1 MTVRRYPQ
9 ATLRNDYVRAA
20 VGVAL
25 CVPLAV
31 VSRGSSFG
39 FWLFVVLTALFAA
52 FAFRTWTR
60 ARAEYELTETGLLRT
75 SAAPAGR
82 AISRVAWSDL
92 SGLTLRFYP
101 LRRDR
106 SEGWMQLTVRAAGT
120 RLSVDSTLEDFDA
133 IAEAA
138 LAAGLRNDLPMT
150 QTTLANFRALGFSP
164 DKISDS
170 GRSPGEES

>member
-1 MTVRRYPQ
+1 MTILRYPR
-9 ATLRNDYVRAA
+9 ATLRNDYIRAGI
-20 VGVAL
+20 GVAL

-39 FWLFVVLTALFAA
+39 FWLFVGLIVLFAA
-52 FAFRTWTR
+52 FGARTWLR
-60 ARAEYELTETGLLRT
+60 AQAEYRLTEAGLLRT
-75 SAAPAGR
+75 NAAFGR
-82 AISRVAWSDL
+82 KAASGISWTEL

-106 SEGWMQLTVRAAGT
+106 SDGWMQLTVRAAGM
-120 RLSVDSTLEDFDA
+120 RLSIDSTLENFEA

-150 QTTLANFRALGFSP
+150 QTTLANFQALGFSP
-164 DKISDS
+164 EKLSDS
-170 GRSPGEES
+170 S